1 MTCGVRIEKTFTLEG
16 SVLKG
21 GSPFIFLNHC
31 IPELLLVRFKSRNS
45 IHGEN
50 VSHKTHAGRS
60 RSAPFPEGNTSG
72 LRPFIT
78 KASTMFF
85 KSETGATKIGSS
97 QEHGLGYAP
106 RNQEKYRLG

>member
-1 MTCGVRIEKTFTLEG
+1 MTCGVRIEKTLTLEG

-21 GSPFIFLNHC
+21 GSPLIFLNHY
-31 IPELLLVRFKSRNS
+31 IPEFLLVRFKSRNS

-50 VSHKTHAGRS
+50 FSHKTHAGCS
-60 RSAPFPEGNTSG
+60 RPAPLPEGNTSG
-72 LRPFIT
+72 LHPFIT

-85 KSETGATKIGSS
+85 KSETDATKIRSS
-97 QEHGLGYAP
+97 QEHGLGHAP